1 MERISPVA
9 VERLVPEGREQIFQ
23 LTAMNRTSQLIEVRF
38 SR

>member
-1 MERISPVA
+1 MERISPLA

-23 LTAMNRTSQLIEVRF
+23 PAALNRTSQRIEAQV